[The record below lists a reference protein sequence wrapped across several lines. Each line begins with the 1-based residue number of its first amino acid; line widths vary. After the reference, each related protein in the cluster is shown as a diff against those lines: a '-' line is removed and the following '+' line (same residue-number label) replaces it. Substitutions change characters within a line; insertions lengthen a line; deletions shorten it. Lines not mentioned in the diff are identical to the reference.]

1 MIMLILDDNVRDTND
16 KDAADLDSVIKGR
29 GEGRGL
35 HKVSGAT
42 SCVHLKLCLW
52 SHVFSVMLGV
62 AKRFT

>member
-1 MIMLILDDNVRDTND
+1 MIMLILDDNDRDTND

-42 SCVHLKLCLW
+42 SCVHLK
-52 SHVFSVMLGV
+52 FGD
-62 AKRFT
+62 